1 MNRWSKIF
9 HSMLFSQNH
18 KNEENFNDSEVS
30 RQNESHKSNEDIENW
45 CLAGKNYFSKLD
57 LIFIFYKN
65 NNINLFYSYGQYKR
79 YARNKR
85 KRFCPKELIL

>member
-18 KNEENFNDSEVS
+18 KNEENFNDTEVL
-30 RQNESHKSNEDIENW
+30 RQNESHKTNEDLENW

-57 LIFIFYKN
+57 LF
-65 NNINLFYSYGQYKR
+65 LFFTK
-79 YARNKR
+79 
-85 KRFCPKELIL
+85 IIT